1 MSTFD
6 GFHRCRFWLLPGI
19 VVLAL
24 SAVAGTRGLP
34 ASAQPAPADWGTRF
48 ADLILTRWPDPAAL
62 DPAGNG
68 WEYNTGIVLFGLS
81 KMYDSS
87 HDPRYLAYIRRWVD
101 SYVDERGTLGW
112 QQDRTHNLDYIQ
124 PANLILFLYER
135 TGEERYRIAAKAVRE
150 AIDKIPRN
158 ADGGF
163 WHKSMYPNE
172 MWIDGIYMAGP
183 FLMRYGALVGD
194 REASQQVAVDQA
206 LLAARH
212 CFDQKTGL
220 LFHAWDQDRNAAW
233 ANPETGVSPIIWSR
247 GMGWYVM
254 AMVDILEIL
263 PKEHP
268 GYPKLLALLKEN
280 ARGLKATQDPK
291 TGLWF
296 QVLDQGDRAGNWI
309 ETSSSGM
316 FIYALKKAVD
326 LGLIDREYLAV
337 AERAWQGLPAF
348 IETDASGQPVFTGA
362 VQGMG
367 VQKDFAGYVAV
378 PRLRNSTHGLMAI
391 QIAASR
397 MEARPR

>member
-1 MSTFD
+1 M
-6 GFHRCRFWLLPGI
+6 HVAVIIRCSWILLLL
-19 VVLAL
+19 LA
-24 SAVAGTRGLP
+24 A
-34 ASAQPAPADWGTRF
+34 APLGQADQAARSSWGVRF
-48 ADLILTRWPDPAAL
+48 ADLILTRWPDPATI
-62 DPAGNG
+62 DPNRNG
-68 WEYNTGIVLFGLS
+68 WEYNTGIVLF
-81 KMYDSS
+81 KMTKTYERTQ
-87 HDPRYLAYIRRWVD
+87 DPRYLDYIRRWVD
-101 SYVDERGTLGW
+101 GYVDEQGRLGW
-112 QQDRTHNLDYIQ
+112 DQTRTHNLDYIQ
-124 PANLILFLYER
+124 PGMLILFLYEQ
-135 TGEERYRIAAKAVRE
+135 TGAEKYRIAARAVRE
-150 AIDKIPRN
+150 AFDKIPRN

-163 WHKSMYPNE
+163 WHKGIYPNE
-172 MWIDGIYMAGP
+172 MWIDGIYMGEP
-183 FLMRYGALVGD
+183 FLVRYGKLFGDAAFCNDTAVAQATLVA
-194 REASQQVAVDQA
+194 EHA
-206 LLAARH
+206 
-212 CFDQKTGL
+212 FDKKTGL
-220 LFHAWDQDRNAAW
+220 LFHAWDQDKNAAW
-233 ANPETGVSPIIWSR
+233 ADPTTGVSPILWSR

-268 GYPKLLALLKEN
+268 GYPRLLALLKEN